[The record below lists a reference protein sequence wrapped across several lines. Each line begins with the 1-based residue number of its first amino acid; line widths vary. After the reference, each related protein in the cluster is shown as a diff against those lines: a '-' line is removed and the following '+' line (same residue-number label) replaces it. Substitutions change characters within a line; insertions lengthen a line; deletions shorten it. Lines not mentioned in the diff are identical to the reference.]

1 MGKNILHSLEQGM
14 SGFSKGQ
21 KRIAAYILETLIS
34 KRFGGHTVSDELGLP
49 VTQTGLALPCG
60 AAGRWTASPP
70 DLTEKQARRQKA
82 RKILKNHLTDACPV
96 GKISRPR

>member
-1 MGKNILHSLEQGM
+1 MELVTGVLSDDPLFFILNSYTTGLAPGV
-14 SGFSKGQ
+14 
-21 KRIAAYILETLIS
+21 AAYILETLIS

-82 RKILKNHLTDACPV
+82 
-96 GKISRPR
+96 